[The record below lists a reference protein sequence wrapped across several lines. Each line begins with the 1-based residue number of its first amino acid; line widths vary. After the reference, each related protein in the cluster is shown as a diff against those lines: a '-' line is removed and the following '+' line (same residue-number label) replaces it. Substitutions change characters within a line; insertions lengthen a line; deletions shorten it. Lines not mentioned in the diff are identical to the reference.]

1 MVDAVVSSV
10 VRRLGGLLIDQV
22 IFLQGVRDEVNYLR
36 NKLEYMLCFLKDA
49 EEKQDQDSRIRKW
62 VSNIRDAAYEAE
74 DIIDKFILKVEEEG
88 GIPKR
93 TGFKACLRKYFRIY
107 KQANKYGI
115 GKEIQEW
122 KNRLD
127 EIDRNHEIFKIRNI
141 EAAGEGSS
149 GMNERFKQLR
159 RTTPYEDDQH
169 VVGFTKDVELLM
181 SELLE
186 ETPHQRVISIV
197 GMGGLGKTTLA
208 RKLYN
213 SSSVGDKFK
222 RRGWVSVS
230 KDYNIQN
237 LLRTTIKSFKMP
249 TSKDELEMLEKMET
263 EDLECHLH
271 EFLKES
277 RYLVVIDDVWDTDA
291 WASLRRALP
300 DNKKGSRVIIT
311 TRIKLV
317 AESSGR
323 RKYVHG
329 LPFLQPEESWELFCE
344 IVFPDYDGVDDK
356 TNRCP
361 PSLEELARDMVKK
374 CRGLPLAIVVLGG
387 LLSRKHA
394 DEWPKL
400 QGCFWRH
407 VTGDDF
413 EGHDSAH
420 VTQIL
425 ALSFTDLPYH
435 LKLCF
440 LYLGLFREDFEID
453 ADRLIRLWVAEGFIQ
468 QAEGKTLEE
477 TAADYLNE
485 LIDRNLIQVAERNWM
500 RIKRCRV
507 HDLLRDFAIEKSKE
521 LKFLHIYDGNVYSA
535 PSPCKHRRL
544 ASHSCGLKRF
554 ASFDQS
560 SNLHLRTLLFFNS
573 ENESAEIGE
582 LQFLCKKLRLL
593 RVLDLEEII
602 SNHSQEETEHVSL
615 PDAIEKL
622 IHLRY
627 LRISGSNIN
636 KIPPSIGNLQTLQT
650 LEFSQSY
657 SPIMLPD
664 EICNAKQLRHLIGCF
679 KWPFRVENLTNL
691 QTLNYIE
698 VDDRMEFSPSLD
710 LINLRELCVVFNG
723 ESKGFTLDSI
733 GRLRNLRTLFLEN
746 RGTVWN
752 PTLQPL
758 SQCQHLLKLKLHGQI
773 GNLPTEMHKFLPNLK
788 YLSLDGSEME
798 EDPMPSL
805 EKLPKLTILDLF
817 LCGVNKF
824 ACTAG
829 GFPQLEI
836 LFIYGSDVKE
846 LQVDEGGMPLLRGF
860 CLYNLNRNISIP
872 ERLRSIPDPKNWH
885 IAQDDEWP
893 Y

>member
-22 IFLQGVRDEVNYLR
+22 SFLQGVRDEVNYLR
-36 NKLEYMLCFLKDA
+36 TKLEYMLCFLKDA

-62 VSNIRDAAYEAE
+62 VSDIRDAAYEAE
-74 DIIDKFILKVEEEG
+74 DIIDKFILKVEG

-93 TGFKACLRKYFRIY
+93 TGFKACLRKYFCIY

-149 GMNERFKQLR
+149 SMNERFKQLR

-169 VVGFTKDVELLM
+169 VVGFTKDVELLT
-181 SELLE
+181 SKLLQ
-186 ETPHQRVISIV
+186 ETPHQCVISIV

-222 RRGWVSVS
+222 R
-230 KDYNIQN
+230 K
-237 LLRTTIKSFKMP
+237 
-249 TSKDELEMLEKMET
+249 
-263 EDLECHLH
+263 EDLECRLH
-271 EFLKES
+271 ELLKES

-291 WASLRRALP
+291 WESLRRALP

-323 RKYVHG
+323 RKYVHE
-329 LPFLQPEESWELFCE
+329 LPFLQPEESWELFCK
-344 IVFPDYDGVDDK
+344 IVVFPDYDGVDDK

-361 PSLEELARDMVKK
+361 PRLEELARDMVRK
-374 CRGLPLAIVVLGG
+374 CQGLPLAIVVLGG
-387 LLSRKHA
+387 LLSRKHP

-400 QGCFWRH
+400 QGRFWRH
-407 VTGDDF
+407 V
-413 EGHDSAH
+413 S
-420 VTQIL
+420 
-425 ALSFTDLPYH
+425 
-435 LKLCF
+435 
-440 LYLGLFREDFEID
+440 
-453 ADRLIRLWVAEGFIQ
+453 
-468 QAEGKTLEE
+468 
-477 TAADYLNE
+477 
-485 LIDRNLIQVAERNWM
+485 
-500 RIKRCRV
+500 
-507 HDLLRDFAIEKSKE
+507 
-521 LKFLHIYDGNVYSA
+521 
-535 PSPCKHRRL
+535 
-544 ASHSCGLKRF
+544 
-554 ASFDQS
+554 
-560 SNLHLRTLLFFNS
+560 
-573 ENESAEIGE
+573 GE
-582 LQFLCKKLRLL
+582 LQFVYEKLRLL

-602 SNHSQEETEHVSL
+602 FNHSQETEHGSL
-615 PDAIEKL
+615 LDAIDKL

-627 LRISGSNIN
+627 FRISGFKMN

-650 LEFSQSY
+650 LECSEFRTS
-657 SPIMLPD
+657 IMLPD

-691 QTLNYIE
+691 QTLNHIE
-698 VDDRMEFSPSLD
+698 VDDRMEFNPSRD
-710 LINLRELCVVFNG
+710 LINLRELQVELNG

-733 GRLRNLRTLFLEN
+733 GRLRNLQTLYLEC
-746 RGTVWN
+746 RDTVWN

-758 SQCQHLLKLKLHGQI
+758 SHCQHLLQLKLDGRI
-773 GNLPTEMHKFLPNLK
+773 GKLPTEMHEFSPNLK
-788 YLSLDGSEME
+788 YLSLAGMGMGMGME
-798 EDPMPSL
+798 EDPMPLL
-805 EKLPKLTILDLF
+805 EKLPKLTILDLNGF
-817 LCGVNKF
+817 WGNKF

-836 LFIYGSDVKE
+836 LTVFGGDVKE
-846 LQVDEGGMPLLRGF
+846 LQVDEGGMPLLRGLF
-860 CLYNLNRNISIP
+860 IPINLSIP
-872 ERLRSIPDPKNWH
+872 ERLRSIPVPKNWGLVRV
-885 IAQDDEWP
+885 DDWP

>member
-36 NKLEYMLCFLKDA
+36 TKLEYMLCFLKDA
-49 EEKQDQDSRIRKW
+49 EEKQDQDRRIHKW
-62 VSNIRDAAYEAE
+62 VSDIRDAAYEAE
-74 DIIDKFILKVEEEG
+74 DIIDKFILKVEEG

-93 TGFKACLRKYFRIY
+93 TGFKASLRKYFRIY

-186 ETPHQRVISIV
+186 ETPDQRVISIV
-197 GMGGLGKTTLA
+197 GMGGLGKTTMA
-208 RKLYN
+208 RKLHN
-213 SSSVGDKFK
+213 SSSVGDKFECK
-222 RRGWVSVS
+222 GWVSVS

-237 LLRTTIKSFKMP
+237 LLRRTIKSFKMP
-249 TSKDELEMLEKMET
+249 TTKDELEMLEKMET

-323 RKYVHG
+323 RKYVHE

-400 QGCFWRH
+400 QGRFWRH
-407 VTGDDF
+407 VT
-413 EGHDSAH
+413 
-420 VTQIL
+420 
-425 ALSFTDLPYH
+425 
-435 LKLCF
+435 
-440 LYLGLFREDFEID
+440 
-453 ADRLIRLWVAEGFIQ
+453 DRLIRLWVAEGFIQ

-485 LIDRNLIQVAERNWM
+485 LIDRNLIQVAQRNWM

-521 LKFLHIYDGNVYSA
+521 LKFLHVYDGNVYSA
-535 PSPCKHRRL
+535 PSPCRHRRL

-573 ENESAEIGE
+573 ENESAELGE

-602 SNHSQEETEHVSL
+602 FNHSQEETEHVSL
-615 PDAIEKL
+615 LDAIEKL

-627 LRISGSNIN
+627 LRISESNIN
-636 KIPPSIGNLQTLQT
+636 KIPPSIGNLQALQT
-650 LEFSQSY
+650 LEFSKPC

-691 QTLNYIE
+691 QTLNYIA
-698 VDDRMEFSPSLD
+698 VDDRMEFSPSWD

-733 GRLRNLRTLFLEN
+733 GRLRNLRTLYLDASTD
-746 RGTVWN
+746 TVWN

-758 SQCQHLLKLKLHGQI
+758 SQCQHLLQLKLHGKI

-805 EKLPKLTILDLF
+805 EKLPKLTILDLCF
-817 LCGVNKF
+817 HDRPNKF
-824 ACTAG
+824 VCTAG

-836 LFIYGSDVKE
+836 LFLNTCHVKE
-846 LQVDEGGMPLLRGF
+846 LQVDEGGMPLLRGLG
-860 CLYNLNRNISIP
+860 LYHSDKVSIP
-872 ERLRSIPDPKNWH
+872 ERLRSIPVPKNWDV
-885 IAQDDEWP
+885 AEADDWP